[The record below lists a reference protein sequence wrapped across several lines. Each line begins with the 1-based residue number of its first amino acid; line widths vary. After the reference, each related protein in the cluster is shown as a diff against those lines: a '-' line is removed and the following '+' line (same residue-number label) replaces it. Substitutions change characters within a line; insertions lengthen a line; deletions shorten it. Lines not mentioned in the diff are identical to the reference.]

1 MTTQRNDPKTNPT
14 KPDTTP
20 PTADKDTMKDWSE
33 HKPTTPPAP
42 SSEDT
47 KKHGQEA

>member
-20 PTADKDTMKDWSE
+20 PTADKDTMKNWSE
-33 HKPTTPPAP
+33 QKPSTPSIPP
-42 SSEDT
+42 KDSDT
-47 KKHGQEA
+47 KHQPR